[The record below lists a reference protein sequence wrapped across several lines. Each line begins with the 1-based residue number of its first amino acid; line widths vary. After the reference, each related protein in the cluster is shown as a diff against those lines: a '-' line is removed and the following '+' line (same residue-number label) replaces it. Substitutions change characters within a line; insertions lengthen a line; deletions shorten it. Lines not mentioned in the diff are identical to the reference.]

1 MSFNCARAHACS
13 TIRVRENPSGDWWK
27 RARGREGKKARA
39 SWLLINT
46 QLVATVRYPCDARF
60 RSTCLNVPAVGGVAG
75 RRKKIQKLINITNRV
90 MLKRCK
96 ESITSLAACKHH
108 ARKWRVSLT
117 VFEHGAWNSAGC
129 RHVAILNEFVLSG
142 LFYGHTQGNQINRT
156 GLQLAADRHCN

>member
-60 RSTCLNVPAVGGVAG
+60 RSTCLNVQASCG
-75 RRKKIQKLINITNRV
+75 RCWAQKKKIQKYNESCDAEKMQTPWTQVACFFNGLGTIQPAVV
-90 MLKRCK
+90 MWP
-96 ESITSLAACKHH
+96 SLM
-108 ARKWRVSLT
+108 SLSCP
-117 VFEHGAWNSAGC
+117 VYFMA
-129 RHVAILNEFVLSG
+129 
-142 LFYGHTQGNQINRT
+142 TQGNQINRT
-156 GLQLAADRHCN
+156 GRGSS

>member
-1 MSFNCARAHACS
+1 MSFNCARMHACS
-13 TIRVRENPSGDWWK
+13 TIRVRENPSESVVTDESESEG
-27 RARGREGKKARA
+27 EGKKARA

-117 VFEHGAWNSAGC
+117 VFEHGA
-129 RHVAILNEFVLSG
+129 
-142 LFYGHTQGNQINRT
+142 
-156 GLQLAADRHCN
+156 